1 MPSWEWP
8 KAPAGTGWPA
18 VARDRAAGDPG
29 TGGTAAGG
37 MDAGGPDDRA
47 ATSLDAGILAIRLA
61 DLAWAGLR
69 QVHRV

>member
-1 MPSWEWP
+1 
-8 KAPAGTGWPA
+8 
-18 VARDRAAGDPG
+18 
-29 TGGTAAGG
+29 